1 AKPMGGDFPARG
13 DFATAFAAAPV
24 QIDARYSTPTQHH
37 NPIELFT
44 TTCVWDG
51 PNLTIY
57 EPSQGMYGLRANVA
71 RQLGIDQNRV
81 RMISRY
87 VGGGFG
93 SRGGTTA
100 RTAWIAIAARRLNR
114 PVKLVPTRSQGFTIA
129 TYRAETRQ
137 QVRLGADRDGKL
149 TALSHEGW
157 E

>member
-13 DFATAFAAAPV
+13 DFAGAFAQAPI

-57 EPSQGMYGLRANVA
+57 EPTQGMYGLRGAIA
-71 RQLGIDQNRV
+71 KQLGIDQDRV
-81 RMISRY
+81 RTISRF

-93 SRGGTTA
+93 SKGAPGS
-100 RTAWIAIAARRLNR
+100 RTAWIALAA
-114 PVKLVPTRSQGFTIA
+114 K
-129 TYRAETRQ
+129 
-137 QVRLGADRDGKL
+137 RLG
-149 TALSHEGW
+149 
-157 E
+157 